1 MSHAPGEPRL
11 RASESDDVHAQVA
24 ALEALRVRV
33 AELTRRL
40 GERELDGRLLREHLA
55 YTARAAGATKTD
67 AADGAKTAAAYIEH
81 ERASLALAYE
91 RDVAL
96 AEAEAR
102 RFRVQLALGDH
113 G

>member
-1 MSHAPGEPRL
+1 V
-11 RASESDDVHAQVA
+11 SDDVNAQVA
-24 ALEALRVRV
+24 ALEALRVQV

-40 GERELDGRLLREHLA
+40 GERELDGRLLRERLA
-55 YTARAAGATKTD
+55 HAARAAGATKTD
-67 AADGAKTAAAYIEH
+67 AAEGAKTAAPYVEH

-96 AEAEAR
+96 ATADAM
-102 RFRVQLALGDH
+102 RFRVQLALGER